1 MNKYH
6 YILATREG
14 DKWIEK
20 EYRTFPTEQM
30 DKLDAQ
36 NKIWKL
42 TITKEVNDIASFIR
56 SPIRTAS
63 E

>member
-1 MNKYH
+1 MNKYL

-30 DKLDAQ
+30 DELDAQ

-42 TITKEVNDIASFIR
+42 TVTKDVKQ
-56 SPIRTAS
+56 
-63 E
+63 